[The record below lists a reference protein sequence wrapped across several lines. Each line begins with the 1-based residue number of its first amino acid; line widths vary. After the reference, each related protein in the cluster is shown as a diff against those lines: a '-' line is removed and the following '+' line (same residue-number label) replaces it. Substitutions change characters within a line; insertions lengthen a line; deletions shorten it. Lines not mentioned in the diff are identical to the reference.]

1 MLEERK
7 VQKAKITL
15 MRDPKFALWSGIL
28 MVGRTS
34 VSDNIPTACTNGRD
48 EQYGRKFVAELK
60 EAELNFVVLHENLHK
75 AFRHLTTW
83 KKLHDEDHSLANQAC
98 DYVINLKLKD
108 LDREEKIIAMPRYK
122 DGELKGKPMGLVDE
136 RFRGLNAKQV
146 FDILKEEEEESGSG
160 DDEGEGNP
168 CDDGDPSDQ
177 EGGSNK
183 SKGKGK
189 SKSKGFDDHDWDGAK
204 EMTETEKK
212 DLEREID
219 QAIRQGVMAHQ
230 KIAGTGGG
238 DLDRDLLD
246 LLEPK
251 VDWREMLREF
261 VKSTCSAKD
270 TSSWRK
276 VNRRFLSTGVYM
288 PSLIGEKVGHLVIG
302 VDTSGS
308 VGQEELSG
316 FLTEV
321 RAIAEEVRPSQV
333 DLIYWDSRVA
343 SHEEYTEH
351 MVGDI
356 INSTKP
362 RGGGGTSPSCVQ
374 AYLKEKMIVPECVI
388 MLTDGYVDNWGND
401 WTAPVL
407 WTIVGG
413 NDCVASN
420 GKTIYV
426 KD

>member
-15 MRDPKFALWSGIL
+15 MRDPRFALWSGIL

-34 VSDNIPTACTNGRD
+34 VVDNIPTACTNGRD
-48 EQYGRKFVAELK
+48 EKYGRKFVAGLK
-60 EAELNFVVLHENLHK
+60 EPELNFVVLHENLHK

-83 KKLHDEDHSLANQAC
+83 RKLHDENHSLANAAC

-108 LDREEKIIAMPRYK
+108 LDPSERVIAMPRWA
-122 DGELKGKPMGLVDE
+122 DGVLKGKPMGLIDE
-136 RFRGLNAKQV
+136 KYRGLNAKQV
-146 FDILKEEEEESGSG
+146 FDLLKEEEKSGGSG
-160 DDEGEGNP
+160 KGEGEGN
-168 CDDGDPSDQ
+168 GSGKG
-177 EGGSNK
+177 EGGTGTSQ
-183 SKGKGK
+183 GQGQG
-189 SKSKGFDDHDWDGAK
+189 GFDDHDWDGAK
-204 EMTETEKK
+204 EMTEEEKK
-212 DLEREID
+212 VLEREID

-238 DLDRDLLD
+238 DIDRDLLD

-270 TSSWRK
+270 TSSWRR
-276 VNRRFLSTGVYM
+276 VNRRFLSMGTYM
-288 PSLIGEKVGHLVIG
+288 PSLIGEKVGHLVVA

-321 RAIAEEVRPSQV
+321 RGIAEEVKPSQV

-343 SHEEYTEH
+343 GHEEYTESD
-351 MVGDI
+351 VGNI

-362 RGGGGTSPSCVQ
+362 RGGGGTSPSCVSE
-374 AYLKEKMIVPECVI
+374 YLKEKRIEPECIIV
-388 MLTDGYVDNWGND
+388 LTDGYVGNDWGRD

-407 WTIVGG
+407 WAILGG
-413 NDCVASN
+413 DKDCVAGN
-420 GKTIYV
+420 GKTIHV

>member
-1 MLEERK
+1 MNEERK

-34 VSDNIPTACTNGRD
+34 VSDDIPTACTNGRD
-48 EQYGRKFVAELK
+48 ETYGRKFVASLRDE
-60 EAELNFVVLHENLHK
+60 ELNYVVLHENLHK

-83 KKLHDEDHSLANQAC
+83 KKLHDEDSSLANSAC

-108 LDREEKIIAMPRYK
+108 LDPGEKTIAMPKFRE
-122 DGELKGKPMGLVDE
+122 GEHKGKPMGLIDE
-136 RFRGLNAKQV
+136 KYRGLNAKQV
-146 FDILKEEEEESGSG
+146 FDMLKEEQKNGNSG
-160 DDEGEGNP
+160 DGNS
-168 CDDGDPSDQ
+168 GDSTGTGTGQ
-177 EGGSNK
+177 GTGT
-183 SKGKGK
+183 GKGQ
-189 SKSKGFDDHDWDGAK
+189 GFDDHDWAGAK
-204 EMTETEKK
+204 EMTEADKK
-212 DLEREID
+212 ELERDID

-230 KIAGTGGG
+230 KIAGTGAGG
-238 DLDRDLLD
+238 LDRDLLD

-251 VDWREMLREF
+251 VNWREMLREF

-270 TSSWRK
+270 TSSWRR

-288 PSLIGEKVGHLVIG
+288 PSLIGEKVGHLVIA

-308 VGQEELSG
+308 VGAAELSG

-321 RAIAEEVRPSQV
+321 SGIAEEVKPSQV

-343 SHEEYTEH
+343 AHEEYTEH

-362 RGGGGTSPSCVQ
+362 KGGGGTSPSCIS
-374 AYLKEKMIVPECVI
+374 AYLKEKRIEPECIIV
-388 MLTDGYVDNWGND
+388 LTDGHVGEDWGSD

-407 WTIVGG
+407 WAIVGG
-413 NDCVASN
+413 NDCVAGN
-420 GKTIYV
+420 GKTIIV

>member
-34 VSDNIPTACTNGRD
+34 VVDNMPTACTNGRD
-48 EQYGRKFVAELK
+48 EKYGRKFVASLK
-60 EAELNFVVLHENLHK
+60 EPELNFVVLHENLHK

-83 KKLHDEDHSLANQAC
+83 KKLHDENHALANQAC

-108 LDREEKIIAMPRYK
+108 IDPSEKTIAMPRFQ
-122 DGELKGKPMGLVDE
+122 DGEMKGKPMGLVDE

-146 FDILKEEEEESGSG
+146 FDILKQEQKDKGG
-160 DDEGEGNP
+160 EGEGNP

-177 EGGSNK
+177 EGGTSR
-183 SKGKGK
+183 GKGQGQGAGE
-189 SKSKGFDDHDWDGAK
+189 GFDDHDWDGAK
-204 EMTETEKK
+204 EMTEAEKK

-230 KIAGTGGG
+230 KIAGTGAG

-251 VDWREMLREF
+251 VNWREMLREF
-261 VKSTCSAKD
+261 VKSTCHAKD
-270 TSSWRK
+270 TSSWRR
-276 VNRRFLSTGVYM
+276 VNRRFLSTGTYM
-288 PSLIGEKVGHLVIG
+288 PSLIGEKVGHLVLA

-321 RAIAEEVRPSQV
+321 RGIAEEVKPSQV

-343 SHEEYTEH
+343 SHEEYTEN
-351 MVGDI
+351 MVSDI

-362 RGGGGTSPSCVQ
+362 RGGGGTSPSCVSE
-374 AYLKEKMIVPECVI
+374 YLKEKAIEPECIIV
-388 MLTDGYVDNWGND
+388 LTDGYAGGDWGNN
-401 WTAPVL
+401 WTAPVM
-407 WTIVGG
+407 WAIVGG
-413 NDCVASN
+413 DKDCVAGN
-420 GKTIYV
+420 GKTIHV
-426 KD
+426 ND

>member
-15 MRDPKFALWSGIL
+15 MRDPRFALWSGIL

-34 VSDNIPTACTNGRD
+34 VVDNIPTACTNGRD
-48 EQYGRKFVAELK
+48 EKYGRKFVAGLK
-60 EAELNFVVLHENLHK
+60 EPELNFVVLHENLHK
-75 AFRHLTTW
+75 AYRHLTTW
-83 KKLHDEDHSLANQAC
+83 KKLHDENHRLANAAC

-108 LDREEKIIAMPRYK
+108 LDPSERVIAMPRWA
-122 DGELKGKPMGLVDE
+122 DGELKGKPMGLIDE
-136 RFRGLNAKQV
+136 KYRGLNAKQV
-146 FDILKEEEEESGSG
+146 FDLLKEEQKGGGGGGG
-160 DDEGEGNP
+160 DDEG
-168 CDDGDPSDQ
+168 DG
-177 EGGSNK
+177 E
-183 SKGKGK
+183 GKG
-189 SKSKGFDDHDWDGAK
+189 SGGTGTSQGQGQGQGEGFDDHDWDGAK
-204 EMTETEKK
+204 EMTEEEKK
-212 DLEREID
+212 VLEREID

-230 KIAGTGGG
+230 KIAGTGAG
-238 DLDRDLLD
+238 DLDRDLLE

-288 PSLIGEKVGHLVIG
+288 PSLIGERIGRMVVG

-308 VGQEELSG
+308 CFDALEP

-321 RAIAEEVRPSQV
+321 RAIAEEVKPSQV

-343 SHEEYTEH
+343 AHEEYTEG

-362 RGGGGTSPSCVQ
+362 RGGGGTSPSCVSE
-374 AYLKEKMIVPECVI
+374 YLKEKAIKPECII
-388 MLTDGYVDNWGND
+388 MLTDGYVGNDWGHD

-407 WTIVGG
+407 WAIVGG
-413 NDCVASN
+413 DKDCVAGN
-420 GKTIYV
+420 GKTIHV

>member
-15 MRDPKFALWSGIL
+15 MRDPRFALWSGIL

-34 VSDNIPTACTNGRD
+34 VVDNIPTACTNGRD
-48 EQYGRKFVAELK
+48 EKYGRKFVAMLK
-60 EAELNFVVLHENLHK
+60 EPELNFVVLHENLHK

-83 KKLHDEDHSLANQAC
+83 KKLHDENHRLANAAC

-108 LDREEKIIAMPRYK
+108 LDPSERVIAMPRWA

-136 RFRGLNAKQV
+136 KYRGLNAKQV
-146 FDILKEEEEESGSG
+146 FDLLKEEQKNGNTGEDEG
-160 DDEGEGNP
+160 DGTSEGEGGN
-168 CDDGDPSDQ
+168 GTGQ
-177 EGGSNK
+177 G
-183 SKGKGK
+183 
-189 SKSKGFDDHDWDGAK
+189 GFDDHDWDGAK
-204 EMTETEKK
+204 EMTEEEKK
-212 DLEREID
+212 VLEREID

-238 DLDRDLLD
+238 DLDRDLLE

-276 VNRRFLSTGVYM
+276 VNRRFLSTGTYM
-288 PSLIGEKVGHLVIG
+288 PSLVGEKVGHMVIA

-321 RAIAEEVRPSQV
+321 KGIAEEVKPSQV

-343 SHEEYTEH
+343 AHEEYSEND
-351 MVGDI
+351 VSNI

-362 RGGGGTSPSCVQ
+362 RGGGGTSPSCVSE
-374 AYLKEKMIVPECVI
+374 YLKEKRIVPECVI
-388 MLTDGYVDNWGND
+388 MLTDGYVGSDWGRD

-407 WTIVGG
+407 WAIVGG
-413 NDCVASN
+413 NDCVADN
-420 GKTIYV
+420 GKTILV

>member
-15 MRDPKFALWSGIL
+15 MRDPRFALWSGIL

-34 VSDNIPTACTNGRD
+34 VVDNIPTACTNGRD
-48 EQYGRKFVAELK
+48 EKYGRKFVAMLK
-60 EAELNFVVLHENLHK
+60 EPELNFVVLHENLHK
-75 AFRHLTTW
+75 AYRHLTTW
-83 KKLHDEDHSLANQAC
+83 KKLHDENHSLANAAC

-108 LDREEKIIAMPRYK
+108 LDPSERVIAMPK
-122 DGELKGKPMGLVDE
+122 WADGELKGKPMGLVDE
-136 RFRGLNAKQV
+136 KYRGLNAKQV
-146 FDILKEEEEESGSG
+146 FDLLKDEQKNGNSG
-160 DDEGEGNP
+160 DGEGEG
-168 CDDGDPSDQ
+168 DGSG
-177 EGGSNK
+177 EGSGGS
-183 SKGKGK
+183 GTGE
-189 SKSKGFDDHDWDGAK
+189 GFDDHDWDGAK
-204 EMTETEKK
+204 EMTEEEKK
-212 DLEREID
+212 VLEREID

-230 KIAGTGGG
+230 KIAGTGAG
-238 DLDRDLLD
+238 DLDRDLLE

-276 VNRRFLSTGVYM
+276 VNRRFLSTGTYM
-288 PSLIGEKVGHLVIG
+288 PSLIGEKVGHMVIA

-321 RAIAEEVRPSQV
+321 KGIAEEVKPSQV

-343 SHEEYTEH
+343 GHEEYTEND
-351 MVGDI
+351 VSNI

-362 RGGGGTSPSCVQ
+362 RGGGGTSPSCVSE
-374 AYLKEKMIVPECVI
+374 YLKEKRIVPECVI
-388 MLTDGYVDNWGND
+388 MLTDGYVGSDWGRD

-407 WTIVGG
+407 WAIVGG
-413 NDCVASN
+413 NDCVADN
-420 GKTIYV
+420 GKTILV

>member
-15 MRDPKFALWSGIL
+15 MRDPRFALWSGIL

-34 VSDNIPTACTNGRD
+34 VVDNIPTACTNGRD
-48 EQYGRKFVAELK
+48 ERYGRKFVAMLK
-60 EAELNFVVLHENLHK
+60 EPELNFVVLHENLHK
-75 AFRHLTTW
+75 AYRHLTTW
-83 KKLHDEDHSLANQAC
+83 KKLHDENHRLANAAC

-108 LDREEKIIAMPRYK
+108 LDPSERVIAMPK
-122 DGELKGKPMGLVDE
+122 WADGELKGKPMGLVDE
-136 RFRGLNAKQV
+136 KYRGLNAKQV
-146 FDILKEEEEESGSG
+146 FDLLKDEQKGNGGGGG
-160 DDEGEGNP
+160 DDEGESAG
-168 CDDGDPSDQ
+168 GDSSGTGTG
-177 EGGSNK
+177 E
-183 SKGKGK
+183 
-189 SKSKGFDDHDWDGAK
+189 GFDDHDWDGAK
-204 EMTETEKK
+204 EMTEEEKK
-212 DLEREID
+212 VLEREID

-230 KIAGTGGG
+230 KIAGTGAG
-238 DLDRDLLD
+238 DLDRDLLE

-276 VNRRFLSTGVYM
+276 VNRRFLSTGTYM
-288 PSLIGEKVGHLVIG
+288 PSLVGEKVGHMVIA

-321 RAIAEEVRPSQV
+321 KGIAEEVKPSQV

-343 SHEEYTEH
+343 AHEEYTEND
-351 MVGDI
+351 VSNI

-362 RGGGGTSPSCVQ
+362 RGGGGTSPSCVSE
-374 AYLKEKMIVPECVI
+374 YLKEKRIVPECVI
-388 MLTDGYVDNWGND
+388 MLTDGHVGSDWGRD

-407 WTIVGG
+407 WAIVGG
-413 NDCVASN
+413 NDCVADN
-420 GKTIYV
+420 GKTILV

>member
-34 VSDNIPTACTNGRD
+34 VVDNMPTACTNGRD
-48 EQYGRKFVAELK
+48 EKYGRKFVASLK
-60 EAELNFVVLHENLHK
+60 EPELNFVVLHENLHK

-83 KKLHDEDHSLANQAC
+83 KKLHDENHALANQAC

-108 LDREEKIIAMPRYK
+108 IDPSEKTIAMPRFQ
-122 DGELKGKPMGLVDE
+122 DGEMKGKPMGLVDE

-146 FDILKEEEEESGSG
+146 FDILKQEQKDKGG
-160 DDEGEGNP
+160 EGEGNP

-177 EGGSNK
+177 EGGTSR
-183 SKGKGK
+183 GKGQGQGAGQ
-189 SKSKGFDDHDWDGAK
+189 GFDDHDWDGAK
-204 EMTETEKK
+204 EMTEAEKK

-230 KIAGTGGG
+230 KIAGTGAG

-251 VDWREMLREF
+251 VNWREMLREF
-261 VKSTCSAKD
+261 VKSTCHAKD

-276 VNRRFLSTGVYM
+276 VNRRFLSTGTYM
-288 PSLIGEKVGHLVIG
+288 PSLIGEKVGHLVLA

-308 VGQEELSG
+308 VGQEELSA

-321 RAIAEEVRPSQV
+321 RGIAEEVKPSQV

-343 SHEEYTEH
+343 SHEEYTEN
-351 MVGDI
+351 MVSDI

-362 RGGGGTSPSCVQ
+362 RGGGGTSPSCVSE
-374 AYLKEKMIVPECVI
+374 YLKEKAIEPECIIV
-388 MLTDGYVDNWGND
+388 LTDGYVGGDWGNN
-401 WTAPVL
+401 WTAPVM
-407 WTIVGG
+407 WAIVGG
-413 NDCVASN
+413 DKDCVAGN
-420 GKTIYV
+420 GKTIHV
-426 KD
+426 ND

>member
-15 MRDPKFALWSGIL
+15 MRDPRFALWSGIL

-34 VSDNIPTACTNGRD
+34 VVDNIPTACTNGRD
-48 EQYGRKFVAELK
+48 EKYGRKFVAGLK
-60 EAELNFVVLHENLHK
+60 EPELNFVVLHENLHK

-83 KKLHDEDHSLANQAC
+83 RKLHDENHSLANAAC

-108 LDREEKIIAMPRYK
+108 LDPSERVIAMPRWA
-122 DGELKGKPMGLVDE
+122 DGVLKGKPMGLIDE
-136 RFRGLNAKQV
+136 KYRGLNAKQV
-146 FDILKEEEEESGSG
+146 FDLLKQEQKDKG
-160 DDEGEGNP
+160 DGNP

-183 SKGKGK
+183 GQGQGQGKG
-189 SKSKGFDDHDWDGAK
+189 GFDDHDWDGAK
-204 EMTETEKK
+204 EMTEEEKK
-212 DLEREID
+212 VLEREID

-238 DLDRDLLD
+238 DIDRDLLD

-270 TSSWRK
+270 TSSWRR
-276 VNRRFLSTGVYM
+276 VNRRFLSMGTYM
-288 PSLIGEKVGHLVIG
+288 PSLIGEKVGHLVIA

-321 RAIAEEVRPSQV
+321 RGIAEEVKPSQV

-343 SHEEYTEH
+343 GHEEYTESD
-351 MVGDI
+351 VGNI

-362 RGGGGTSPSCVQ
+362 RGGGGTSPSCVSE
-374 AYLKEKMIVPECVI
+374 YLKEKRIEPECIIV
-388 MLTDGYVDNWGND
+388 LTDGYVGNDWGRD

-407 WTIVGG
+407 WAILGG
-413 NDCVASN
+413 DKDCVAGN
-420 GKTIYV
+420 GKTIHV

>member
-15 MRDPKFALWSGIL
+15 MRDPRFALWSGIL

-34 VSDNIPTACTNGRD
+34 VVDNIPTACTNGRD
-48 EQYGRKFVAELK
+48 EKYGRKFVAMLK
-60 EAELNFVVLHENLHK
+60 EPELNFVVLHENLHK
-75 AFRHLTTW
+75 AYRHLTTW
-83 KKLHDEDHSLANQAC
+83 KKLHDENHSLANAAC

-108 LDREEKIIAMPRYK
+108 LDPSERVIAMPRWA

-136 RFRGLNAKQV
+136 KYRGLNAKQV
-146 FDILKEEEEESGSG
+146 FDLLKDEQKGKGSG
-160 DDEGEGNP
+160 EGEGE
-168 CDDGDPSDQ
+168 GESAG
-177 EGGSNK
+177 GGS
-183 SKGKGK
+183 GGTGTGE
-189 SKSKGFDDHDWDGAK
+189 GFDDHDWDGAK
-204 EMTETEKK
+204 EMTEEEKK
-212 DLEREID
+212 VLEREID

-230 KIAGTGGG
+230 KIAGTNAG
-238 DLDRDLLD
+238 DLDRDLLE

-270 TSSWRK
+270 TSSWRR
-276 VNRRFLSTGVYM
+276 VNRRFLSMGTYM
-288 PSLIGEKVGHLVIG
+288 PSLIGEKVGHMVIA

-321 RAIAEEVRPSQV
+321 KGIAEEVKPSQV

-343 SHEEYTEH
+343 AHEEYTEND
-351 MVGDI
+351 VSNI

-362 RGGGGTSPSCVQ
+362 RGGGGTSPSCVS
-374 AYLKEKMIVPECVI
+374 AYLKEKRIVPECVI
-388 MLTDGYVDNWGND
+388 MLTDGYVGSDWGRD

-407 WTIVGG
+407 WAIVGG
-413 NDCVASN
+413 NDCVADN
-420 GKTIYV
+420 GKTILV

>member
-34 VSDNIPTACTNGRD
+34 VVDNMPTACTNGRD
-48 EQYGRKFVAELK
+48 EKYGRKFVADLK
-60 EAELNFVVLHENLHK
+60 EPELNFVVLHENLHK

-83 KKLHDEDHSLANQAC
+83 KKLHDENHRLANAAC

-108 LDREEKIIAMPRYK
+108 LDPSEKTIAMPRFK
-122 DGELKGKPMGLVDE
+122 DGEMKGKVMGLVDE
-136 RFRGLNAKQV
+136 KYRGMHAKQV
-146 FDILKEEEEESGSG
+146 FDLLKQEQQQGGSG
-160 DDEGEGNP
+160 GGEGA
-168 CDDGDPSDQ
+168 DGED
-177 EGGSNK
+177 GGD
-183 SKGKGK
+183 G
-189 SKSKGFDDHDWDGAK
+189 GFDEHDWDGAK
-204 EMTETEKK
+204 EMTEAEKK
-212 DLEREID
+212 ELEREID

-230 KIAGTGGG
+230 KIAGTGAGG
-238 DLDRDLLD
+238 MDRDLLD

-251 VDWREMLREF
+251 VNWREMLREF
-261 VKSTCSAKD
+261 VKSTCHAKD
-270 TSSWRK
+270 TSSWRR
-276 VNRRFLSTGVYM
+276 VNRRFLSTGMYM
-288 PSLIGEKVGHLVIG
+288 PSLIGEKVGHLVIA

-321 RAIAEEVRPSQV
+321 RGIAEEVKPSQV
-333 DLIYWDSRVA
+333 DLIYWDSEVA
-343 SHEEYTEH
+343 AHEEYTEG

-362 RGGGGTSPSCVQ
+362 KGGGGTSPSCVSE
-374 AYLKEKMIVPECVI
+374 YLKEKAIEPECIIV
-388 MLTDGYVDNWGND
+388 LTDGYVGNDWGRD

-407 WTIVGG
+407 WAIVGG
-413 NDCVASN
+413 NDVIAPN
-420 GKTIYV
+420 GKTVHV
-426 KD
+426 KE